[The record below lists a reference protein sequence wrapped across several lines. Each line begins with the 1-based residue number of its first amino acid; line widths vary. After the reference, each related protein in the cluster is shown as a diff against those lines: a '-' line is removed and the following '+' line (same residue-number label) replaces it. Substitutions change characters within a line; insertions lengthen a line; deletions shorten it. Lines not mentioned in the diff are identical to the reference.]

1 MFSKF
6 ETLSRSER
14 AEVAENLKRLYNR
27 WYEEVNE
34 TSLALR
40 TAGPG
45 AEYIDAQ
52 KEFIAAISK
61 LGAIQAV
68 FAEMGIECD
77 YRPFVMEA

>member
-14 AEVAENLKRLYNR
+14 AEVAEKLKRLYNR
-27 WYEEVNE
+27 WYEEENE
-34 TSLALR
+34 TFLALR

-52 KEFIAAISK
+52 KAFIAAISK

-68 FAEMGIECD
+68 FAEMDIECD